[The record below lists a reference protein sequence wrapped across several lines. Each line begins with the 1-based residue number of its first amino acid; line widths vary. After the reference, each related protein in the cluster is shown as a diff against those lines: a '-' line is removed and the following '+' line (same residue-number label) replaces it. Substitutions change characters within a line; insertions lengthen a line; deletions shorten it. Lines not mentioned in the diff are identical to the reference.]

1 MYRKN
6 EQHRQIAFFTGLN
19 ELPEK
24 LRTQLEES
32 WAGAFYEQVFSR
44 IDEDRFAVLYSEEP
58 SRPNIPVNVL
68 VSLEILKAGFGW
80 SDQEMYENFCFDV
93 QVRYAVGYRDLGA
106 GHFDLRTMYNFR
118 QRLAKHMQETGDNL
132 FEQTFEQV
140 TDEQLEA
147 FGLRTDQQ
155 RMDSSQI
162 ASNIRETTRLQLLV
176 EVLQRVH
183 RGLTEEDQ
191 ARLADEFAP
200 YLKGSAGQYTYRIK
214 GKDAYTE
221 HLQQVGELMN
231 RLVNE
236 LAVAYGEA
244 PMYQTLV
251 RVFNEHFFIGDAKTL
266 RPKQGHELSAS
277 SLQSPDDVEATYRK
291 KRGKDYVGYVLNV
304 TETCHADNAFQLI
317 TLLQTEPNNTDDAQ
331 MLVEALPRLT
341 ERTDIDKMYTDGG
354 YNSPDAD
361 QVMRDEKVEQV
372 QTAIRGQQPAEGKF
386 NLTDCK
392 WELDPDT
399 SQPIAVTAPDG
410 RRVEVEPGRKPERYI
425 ARFDRVPCPDQ
436 DANQESTPSPK
447 PKPPPVLRFS
457 QHQVD
462 LALRRQRC
470 AQVRAC
476 GENPRAAVES
486 TVGAVKRP
494 FGNDKAPVR
503 GKFRLGI
510 TVMGSGLML
519 NLRRIWRYQVA
530 ETRKA
535 RQTEQAILQ
544 GSSFSPFL
552 WHRIRVFLNQF
563 RLCAHPIPV
572 YA

>member
-1 MYRKN
+1 MYRNN
-6 EQHRQIAFFTGLN
+6 EQHRQIAFFSGLN
-19 ELPEK
+19 ELPKK
-24 LRTQLEES
+24 LQTRLEES
-32 WAGAFYEQVFSR
+32 WAGAFYDQVFSR
-44 IDEDRFAVLYSEEP
+44 IDEDRFAVLYSEDP

-68 VSLEILKAGFGW
+68 VCLEILKAGFGW

-147 FGLRTDQQ
+147 FCLRTDQQ

-183 RGLTEEDQ
+183 RGLTEADQ

-214 GKDAYTE
+214 GKDAYTK

-251 RVFNEHFFIGDAKTL
+251 RVFNEHFFIGEAKTL
-266 RPKQGHELSAS
+266 RPKQGHELSAN

-304 TETCHADNAFQLI
+304 TETCHADNDFQLI
-317 TLLQTEPNNTDDAQ
+317 TLLQTEPNNTDDAH

-386 NLTDCK
+386 NLTDCQPVPFGYGNST
-392 WELDPDT
+392 LTRASRLPSLPLTDGASRSNPVASPNAT
-399 SQPIAVTAPDG
+399 SLGLIGSLALIKMPTKSQLHL
-410 RRVEVEPGRKPERYI
+410 
-425 ARFDRVPCPDQ
+425 
-436 DANQESTPSPK
+436 PSPRRHLSFTSPSTK
-447 PKPPPVLRFS
+447 LIWLCVGNAVPKCETLTRT
-457 QHQVD
+457 HE
-462 LALRRQRC
+462 QRS
-470 AQVRAC
+470 
-476 GENPRAAVES
+476 NP
-486 TVGAVKRP
+486 
-494 FGNDKAPVR
+494 
-503 GKFRLGI
+503 
-510 TVMGSGLML
+510 
-519 NLRRIWRYQVA
+519 Q
-530 ETRKA
+530 
-535 RQTEQAILQ
+535 
-544 GSSFSPFL
+544 
-552 WHRIRVFLNQF
+552 
-563 RLCAHPIPV
+563 
-572 YA
+572 